1 MVSMTNWP
9 KFSEGDDPD
18 RYDRAVARVLK
29 QALEIRNYSYRSLL
43 ETPEEKF
50 IRELIEKQSPKIF
63 RQANEINKD
72 SKDGNVTSNEI

>member
-1 MVSMTNWP
+1 MTNWP

-29 QALEIRNYSYRSLL
+29 RALEIRNYSYRSLL

-50 IRELIEKQSPKIF
+50 IRELIEKQGPKIF
-63 RQANEINKD
+63 KQANEINKD